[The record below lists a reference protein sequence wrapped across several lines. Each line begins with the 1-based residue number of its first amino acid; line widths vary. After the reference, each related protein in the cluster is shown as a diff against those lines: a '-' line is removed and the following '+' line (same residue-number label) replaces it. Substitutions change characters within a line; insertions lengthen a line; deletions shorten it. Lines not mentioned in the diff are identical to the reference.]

1 MMQKKSEDA
10 VSPVIGVMLMLVV
23 TIVIAGVIAVFGTG
37 MVGTTESAP
46 SAVLDVKI
54 MTNFGALDVQNNGEV
69 NADAGMLTGP
79 DFQITHVSGDPIDTG
94 DIEIQIAWKDH
105 LGNYHDSTYSADAF
119 EASGVTLPRTRSQPM
134 YVKASTIG
142 GGVSDMYFGDV
153 KLTPGLRLT
162 ASTDFL
168 GDVQQGSQNH
178 IGSEFMN
185 AVFASGET
193 FDGFNSLDDMGV
205 MEYLLP
211 GTPVD
216 ITILHIPSNTIIYEK
231 EVVVQ

>member
-1 MMQKKSEDA
+1 MMQKKSDDA

-46 SAVLDVKI
+46 NVVLDVKI
-54 MTNFGALDVQNNGEV
+54 MSNFGAL
-69 NADAGMLTGP
+69 ADEAGDLTGP
-79 DFQITHVSGDPIDTG
+79 DFQILHVSGDALDTG
-94 DIEIQIAWKDH
+94 DIEIRMAWEDST
-105 LGNYHDSTYSADAF
+105 GTYHDSSYSADAF
-119 EASGVTLPRTRSQPM
+119 KASGISLPRDRVQPM
-134 YVKASTIG
+134 YVKTLNAINL
-142 GGVSDMYFGDV
+142 YFGDAE
-153 KLTPGLRLT
+153 LTPGLRLT
-162 ASTDFL
+162 ASTDML
-168 GDVQQGSQNH
+168 GDVNLAPQHH

-185 AVFASGET
+185 VIFGGGET
-193 FDGFNSLDDMGV
+193 FENFNSLTDKGIMA
-205 MEYLLP
+205 YLLP